1 MNNYFK
7 TKKYKGYDSKTECK
21 RANELK
27 LLQRAGEIKNFQ
39 EQVVFELQ
47 PTFKNK
53 QGKAVRK
60 IEYTPDFVY
69 FDNKFK
75 CLVAED
81 SKGFKTESYKIKAK
95 LFQFKYPEY
104 MFIETGL
111 SKYKKKEKNDK

>member
-1 MNNYFK
+1 MNNYYK

-27 LLQRAGEIKNFQ
+27 LLERAGEIKDLK

-47 PTFKNK
+47 PAFRTKT
-53 QGKAVRK
+53 GEAIRK

-69 FDNKFK
+69 YDNLFK
-75 CLVAED
+75 HLVAED

-104 MFIETGL
+104 RFIETGL
-111 SKYKKKEKNDK
+111 KIKKRKIK